1 MKAPN
6 TKLQA
11 PEKLQTPKTPT
22 AETAILKKEM
32 AADVGGLQTST
43 L

>member
-11 PEKLQTPKTPT
+11 PEKLQTPKPKTDLEFGDWSFFGVWSLEIG
-22 AETAILKKEM
+22 AF
-32 AADVGGLQTST
+32 
-43 L
+43 